1 MTLIWGIAALG
12 IYFGIIGILAQD
24 AIDQIRS
31 IDNERKIID
40 RKKGN
45 NHRRV

>member
-12 IYFGIIGILAQD
+12 IYFGIIGILAKD

-31 IDNERKIID
+31 IENGQD
-40 RKKGN
+40 RNKRN

>member
-1 MTLIWGIAALG
+1 MIWGIAALG
-12 IYFGIIGILAQD
+12 IFFGIIGILAQD

-31 IDNERKIID
+31 IENEQD
-40 RKKGN
+40 RNKRN